1 MVANTPQSVQW
12 LQPTI
17 PFQQSYPYSYY
28 QIQQQSIQ
36 NQQEKKETTED
47 SKEVVNATEITDEG
61 SELVPTDELVI
72 SEEWMDVVERG
83 YRKMIAKMKKN
94 KRR

>member
-1 MVANTPQSVQW
+1 MQFGSYLPPPYPFPDRWWMVANTPQSVQW

-61 SELVPTDELVI
+61 SELVPTDEVRSI
-72 SEEWMDVVERG
+72 
-83 YRKMIAKMKKN
+83 YRI
-94 KRR
+94 